1 MATVLVLM
9 RKGAQLKMGSINLM
23 QCQGGFG
30 CVGNHLFL
38 ERGKMVVLSPL
49 WQHLFISWLHKK

>member
-38 ERGKMVVLSPL
+38 ERGKMVLPEARALSFYTL
-49 WQHLFISWLHKK
+49 AS